1 MVIFEVNRVNDAS
14 WWGVWWV
21 GFLTRDVRC
30 SPSKILR
37 SIYFHLRLIIVKD
50 VSTVAITIFLFK
62 LVVHLHYTHMRHLM
76 HYAIHTYIHQVQISQ
91 QDFTRITH
99 LLGTV
104 SLLARVL
111 PSFHE
116 SASVGGQYIG
126 GPGFCHEKPWVWSPA
141 TLPRS
146 WTVGCFIYSPGV
158 PGPTWCYFLKI
169 RIQLY
174 CELPTLL
181 SRKDVRLLLAM
192 LLTQS
197 MKNVWLWSM
206 AIILI
211 LLSQCRW
218 VIGPNAGCWTRYCNL
233 IFIVLKYILLVK
245 KSTHSDRIE

>member
-1 MVIFEVNRVNDAS
+1 MRALWLNRTVEAAFVQREVCLCAFVAKSAIKSSHSDQMCLAQIQDNPREFHLDSSKAHWQPLKDKTNQHI
-14 WWGVWWV
+14 
-21 GFLTRDVRC
+21 RDLRC

-126 GPGFCHEKPWVWSPA
+126 GPGYSHEKS
-141 TLPRS
+141 
-146 WTVGCFIYSPGV
+146 
-158 PGPTWCYFLKI
+158 
-169 RIQLY
+169 
-174 CELPTLL
+174 
-181 SRKDVRLLLAM
+181 
-192 LLTQS
+192 
-197 MKNVWLWSM
+197 
-206 AIILI
+206 
-211 LLSQCRW
+211 
-218 VIGPNAGCWTRYCNL
+218 
-233 IFIVLKYILLVK
+233 
-245 KSTHSDRIE
+245 